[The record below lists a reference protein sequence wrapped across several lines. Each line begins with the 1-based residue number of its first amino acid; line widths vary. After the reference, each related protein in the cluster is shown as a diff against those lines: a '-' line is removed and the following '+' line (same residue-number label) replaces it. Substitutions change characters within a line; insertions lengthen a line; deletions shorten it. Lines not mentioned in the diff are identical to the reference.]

1 MGITSEISNL
11 DRLCIHTITTKPL
24 EFEVACSKYSAQGV
38 KGISIWR
45 DAVEGLDP
53 NTVSR
58 CLKVNQLIP
67 VSYVRGGFFPSPDPE
82 KRGSAISE
90 NITMLQEA
98 SEMEIPL
105 LVLVCGADPGQSLNT
120 SREQI
125 KKGIESILPVA
136 RRLNVKLA
144 IEPLHPMY
152 ADSRSAITSL
162 EQANQMAE
170 YFNDDFLGIAVDVYH
185 LWFDEELEAQ
195 IRRCGDHRNLYAY
208 HICDWNVPTTDML
221 QDRGLMGEG
230 CIPLKQIRAWVEESG
245 FSGFHEVEIFS
256 TKFWKEDQGLFL
268 EKIVQAYLHH
278 S

>member
-1 MGITSEISNL
+1 MGITSEIVNL

-24 EFEVACSKYSAQGV
+24 EFEVACAKYAALGV
-38 KGISIWR
+38 KGISIWK

-53 NTVSR
+53 QTIRS
-58 CLKVNQLIP
+58 CLKTNQLLP
-67 VSYVRGGFFPSPDPE
+67 VSYVRGGFFPSPDPA
-82 KRGSAISE
+82 KRESAVAE
-90 NITMLQEA
+90 NVIMLQEA
-98 SEMEIPL
+98 SDMEIPL
-105 LVLVCGADPGQSLNT
+105 LVLVCGADPGQSLKT

-125 KKGIESILPVA
+125 KNGIESILPAA
-136 RRLNVKLA
+136 RKLNVKLA

-162 EQANQMAE
+162 KQANQMAE

-185 LWFDEELEAQ
+185 LWFDEELESQ
-195 IRRCGDHRNLYAY
+195 VRRCGNHGNLYAY

-230 CIPLKQIRAWVEESG
+230 CIPLKQIRGWVEESG

-256 TKFWKEDQGLFL
+256 AKFWKEDQDLFL